1 MLNNYLDNLNT
12 IFKSNIISILND
24 NENIK
29 LFLTNCAKLN
39 INIFENNNIISK
51 TLIKEKLDNLR
62 EVYVK
67 TFGMKIFK
75 KYSKDSNCIEN
86 IEISFS
92 KLKQKINI
100 VKNLLNFINNYSD
113 NDFKNIFKRNNINLK
128 INYSLKP
135 RQMEVL
141 EFDPNLFI
149 TSDDFDSDNINSII
163 YPIKNNDKYIEEYSN

>member
-1 MLNNYLDNLNT
+1 MLNNYLNNLNSN
-12 IFKSNIISILND
+12 FKSNIISIIND

-29 LFLTNCAKLN
+29 LFLNNCAKLN
-39 INIFENNNIISK
+39 INIFKDNDIMSK
-51 TLIKEKLDNLR
+51 VLIKEKLNNLK

-75 KYSKDSNCIEN
+75 KYSKDCNCIEN
-86 IEISFS
+86 IETSFS

-100 VKNLLNFINNYSD
+100 IKNLLNFIDNYSD
-113 NDFKNIFKRNNINLK
+113 NDFKNIFKRNNISLK

-135 RQMEVL
+135 KQMEVL

-149 TSDDFDSDNINSII
+149 TSDDFDSDNLNSII